1 MSASRRLPLVALVA
15 LAAGCTVRELSVGVA
30 PGAGGTG
37 PMAVDAGDGPL
48 TPTRPPA
55 IDVLFVIDDS
65 SYTRALQQKLLAN
78 FPLFMTRR
86 IRASGF
92 SNLHIGVISTDMGAG
107 DGSVTG
113 CDSSGGKNGVFQ
125 YTARGSCTTTGLD
138 PGATFIS
145 EVDGVTNYTGTRE
158 EVFGCIA
165 SLGESGCGFE
175 HPFAAITRALGADGS
190 PPPAENQGFLRPDA
204 HLLIVIVTDE
214 DDCSA
219 PRGSPLF
226 DTATNT
232 TLDSPLGPPGSF
244 RCNEFG
250 HLCNGARP
258 PRLPPSGNAADVVT
272 LEGCTPAED
281 QGMLIPVATVAT
293 QLRSLKS
300 SSRQQIMIA
309 AITGPATPYSVRWM
323 DRPGDN
329 LGPRP
334 HVNASCT
341 AADGSSAAP
350 AVRVHELIRH
360 FAGAS
365 FTIPACVDDYRPT
378 LDALMVVAN

>member
-1 MSASRRLPLVALVA
+1 MTARRLLPLGLAA
-15 LAAGCTVRELSVGVA
+15 LAAACTVRELNVGA
-30 PGAGGTG
+30 IPGSGGSG
-37 PMAVDAGDGPL
+37 VKEVDAGDGPV
-48 TPTRPPA
+48 TPPPPPA
-55 IDVLFVIDDS
+55 VDILFVIDDS
-65 SYTRALQQKLLAN
+65 SFARSLQQKLLAN
-78 FPLFMTRR
+78 FPLLMTRL
-86 IRASGF
+86 IREAGF
-92 SNLHIGVISTDMGAG
+92 TSLHIGVISTDMGAG
-107 DGSVTG
+107 DGSLAG
-113 CDSSGGKNGVFQ
+113 CDAKGGKNGILQ

-145 EVDGVTNYTGTRE
+145 DVDGVKNYTGSRE
-158 EVFGCIA
+158 DVFGCIA

-175 HPFAAITRALGADGS
+175 HQFASITRALGADGS
-190 PPPAENQGFLRPDA
+190 PPPAENQGFLRPEA

-219 PRGSPLF
+219 PPDSPLF

-232 TLDSPLGPPGSF
+232 TLESTLGPPGSF

-258 PRLPPSGNAADVVT
+258 PRLPPSGNAGDVVT
-272 LEGCTPAED
+272 LDGCVSAED

-309 AITGPATPYSVRWM
+309 AITGPATPYTVRWV

-334 HVNASCT
+334 HITASCT
-341 AADGSSAAP
+341 ATDAGSAAP
-350 AVRVHELIRH
+350 AVRVNQLLRH
-360 FAGAS
+360 FPGTG
-365 FTIPACVDDYRPT
+365 FTIPACADDYAPT
-378 LDALMVVAN
+378 LDALMVVP